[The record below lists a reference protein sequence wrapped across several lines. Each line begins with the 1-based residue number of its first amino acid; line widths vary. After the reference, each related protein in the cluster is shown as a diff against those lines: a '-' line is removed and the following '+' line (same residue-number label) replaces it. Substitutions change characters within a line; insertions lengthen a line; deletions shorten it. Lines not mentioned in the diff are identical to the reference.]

1 MTTSLL
7 SDFTVD
13 QAKRTVVVT
22 RKFDAELALVWDA
35 FTKKEILDQWW
46 MPLPYKSRTKHMDF
60 KVGGRR
66 FFAVVGPDGKE
77 GGWLL
82 QKYIAIHPKTNFKF
96 HNAFADKDENP
107 EPTGSEWD
115 FNFIDQ
121 GDTTSV
127 TITITNA
134 SQERFDRMLV
144 SGFKEGIM
152 ACMEQ
157 VASIVGESNT

>member
-13 QAKRTVVVT
+13 RATQTVVVS
-22 RKFDAELALVWDA
+22 RKFDAELSLVWDA

-46 MPLPYKSRTKHMDF
+46 MPLPYVSKTKHMDF

-66 FFAVVGPDGKE
+66 FFAIVGPDGKE
-77 GGWLL
+77 SGWLL
-82 QKYIAIHPKTNFKF
+82 QKYTSIHPKTNFKF
-96 HNAFADKDENP
+96 YNAFADKDENP

-115 FNFIDQ
+115 FKFVDQ
-121 GDTTSV
+121 GKTTTVS
-127 TITITNA
+127 ITIKND
-134 SQERFDRMLV
+134 SRERFERMID

-152 ACMEQ
+152 TCMEQ
-157 VASIVGESNT
+157 VAKLVATQ